1 MTRFSLFVYLILLA
15 CLTHADSAKQPPL
28 MVYEHCDIKGLIC
41 SGVTEFEEGVDSAG
55 NSYIAVGGPV
65 ESNEDL
71 LLNLD
76 HYYSIECKKE
86 VGLSEYESIPKLLRV
101 KWTSCV
107 IANMQNAVKEKNQQN
122 IEYVEKLK
130 KLLIE

>member
-41 SGVTEFEEGVDSAG
+41 SGVTEFEEGVDSTG
-55 NSYIAVGGPV
+55 NPYIAAGGPV

-76 HYYSIECKKE
+76 HYYSNKCKKE
-86 VGLSEYESIPKLLRV
+86 MGLNEYEYIPKLLSV
-101 KWTSCV
+101 KWRDCV
-107 IANMQNAVKEKNQQN
+107 VTNMTNAVKEKNQQN

-130 KLLIE
+130 KLLSE

>member
-1 MTRFSLFVYLILLA
+1 MTRFLLFISLIISASLI
-15 CLTHADSAKQPPL
+15 HAESAKQPPL
-28 MVYEHCDIKGLIC
+28 MVYEHCDTRGLVC
-41 SGVTEFEEGVDSAG
+41 SGKAEFEEGVDSAG

-107 IANMQNAVKEKNQQN
+107 IANMENAVKEKNQQN